1 MQRQGISD
9 VRILLINGYQLG
21 GLLTVSES
29 GVDEDPIE
37 VPENGK
43 IRLIG
48 SGMEKIKA
56 LEVEYLVKRTSAVLK
71 YFLDWRTQGKF
82 ARDVV
87 MLYTDKSGDITSAYR
102 RDSYPDCEM
111 LGFVNPAFDQAGR
124 QYAKLKTTLAPWDWN
139 PSQIG

>member
-9 VRILLINGYQLG
+9 VRILLIGGIQLS

-29 GVDEDPIE
+29 GYNEDPIE

-48 SGMEKIKA
+48 SGMEKVKA
-56 LEVEYLVKRTSAVLK
+56 LELEYLVKRTSPVLK
-71 YFLDWRTQGKF
+71 YFLDWRSQGKF

-87 MLYTDKSGDITSAYR
+87 MLYTDKSGDITTAYR
-102 RDSYPDCEM
+102 RDSFPDCEM
-111 LGFVNPAFDQAGR
+111 LDFIAPAFDQAGR
-124 QYAKLKTTLAPWDWN
+124 TFAKMKTILAPWDFD
-139 PSQIG
+139 PKQIG